1 MCWWVLGPIPHP
13 RVQPPALLQTKH
25 VYPTSKLR
33 PKHCDQPIP
42 GITAGVGEQQ
52 GQICM
57 IHTWARSRYLTHL
70 PNPPR
75 VLETQKG
82 RDDVDDMLG
91 WPGADAQAADDESSD
106 SEGSVGPPT
115 MGSDQESAEMMQL
128 LCQPH
133 TEARSGLMLGGG
145 VGEWKH

>member
-1 MCWWVLGPIPHP
+1 MGPKCLCTGAAPCF
-13 RVQPPALLQTKH
+13 LQTRQG
-25 VYPTSKLR
+25 YPSIKLR

-75 VLETQKG
+75 VLKTQKG
-82 RDDVDDMLG
+82 ADDVDDMLG
-91 WPGADAQAADDESSD
+91 LLGYDEDAQAAEDESSD

-115 MGSDQESAEMMQL
+115 MGSDQKSRECRAGILAAAQ
-128 LCQPH
+128 
-133 TEARSGLMLGGG
+133 
-145 VGEWKH
+145 K

>member
-1 MCWWVLGPIPHP
+1 MVPVAQARSRTKHYIEYVLVGVGPDSPSTGSAP
-13 RVQPPALLQTKH
+13 CFLQTKH
-25 VYPTSKLR
+25 GHPTSKLR

-42 GITAGVGEQQ
+42 GITAGVREQQ

-57 IHTWARSRYLTHL
+57 IHAWARYWYLTHL

-75 VLETQKG
+75 VLKTQKV

-91 WPGADAQAADDESSD
+91 LLREDAQAAEDESSD

-115 MGSDQESAEMMQL
+115 LGSDQESVIPSL
-128 LCQPH
+128 LD
-133 TEARSGLMLGGG
+133 AMLGI
-145 VGEWKH
+145 